1 MDIEKEEA
9 VFLTQN
15 ELTNLNRLFNIVGEE
30 ALKANWFTRSDIE
43 DIYNVME
50 KVRTGLY
57 EIQLGA

>member
-50 KVRTGLY
+50 KVRTGLH